1 VWKGQ
6 QKIIRGQV
14 ETFRLNILAS
24 AYKCA
29 PDKDSESEV
38 GWQWV
43 FNLGRHHRI
52 TAITKK
58 HEDPII
64 IHKLIKENG
73 SDVRFIYYE
82 LPQCLRFLEKGDINH
97 FIYYSLWQLGA
108 FFLARRLVSQ
118 ERFDLVQH
126 LVFVNTWQPTYM
138 AFLGIPFVFGPI
150 GENAPMPYVI
160 AKHYGIRALLRERV
174 NGFVKCV
181 SKNYTP
187 LMRVIYNKAVRV
199 ITISDAV
206 KSSMRPQ
213 VQKKCLVQPAIGAV
227 ENKVNV
233 QKNSNPIQE
242 LFKVLYVGRYI
253 YRKGPDIALK
263 AFLQFAEH
271 HPDVEFVMI
280 GGGGMSCLLEEMLY
294 ASRHSA
300 VVKIL
305 GWMDRNEVKKYMQN
319 CDTFLFPTF
328 EGGGAVVLEAMS
340 FAKPVVCLD
349 FGGPSEFI
357 TDECGI
363 KVKISDMSG
372 IVSGLV
378 EALEKLYGSLGIR
391 TSMGEQAR
399 RRFEELYTWRQKVN
413 WMNQVY
419 KEALS
424 TQKVD

>member
-6 QKIIRGQV
+6 GKVIRGQM

-43 FNLGRHHRI
+43 INLGKHHRI
-52 TAITKK
+52 TAITRK
-58 HEDPII
+58 HEDPIV
-64 IHKLIKENG
+64 IHKLMKENG
-73 SDVRFIYYE
+73 SDVRFQYYE
-82 LPQCLRFLEKGDINH
+82 LPKCLRFVEKGNVNH
-97 FIYYSLWQLGA
+97 FIYYSLWQFGA
-108 FFLARRLVSQ
+108 FILARKLVLR

-126 LVFVNTWQPTYM
+126 FVFVNTWQPTYM

-150 GENAPMPYVI
+150 GENAPMPYEI
-160 AKHYGIRALLRERV
+160 AKHYGKRVVLRERV
-174 NGFVKCV
+174 NAFVKCA

-187 LMRVIYNKAVRV
+187 LMRAIYNKAVRV

-206 KSSMRPQ
+206 KSSMRPR
-213 VQKKCLVQPAIGAV
+213 VQRKCLVQPAIGAV
-227 ENKVNV
+227 ENEVDLTKEG
-233 QKNSNPIQE
+233 NPNQAV
-242 LFKVLYVGRYI
+242 FKVLYVGRYV

-263 AFLQFAEH
+263 AFLQFAER

-280 GGGGMSCLLEEMLY
+280 GGGGMSYLLEKML
-294 ASRHSA
+294 SESPHSEI
-300 VVKIL
+300 VRIL
-305 GWMDRNEVKKYMQN
+305 GWGDRTEVKKYMQN
-319 CDTFLFPTF
+319 CDVFLFPTF

-357 TDECGI
+357 TERCGI
-363 KVKISDMSG
+363 RVRISNMDG
-372 IVSGLV
+372 VVAGLV
-378 EALEKLYGSLGIR
+378 EALEKLHGSLAIR
-391 TSMGEQAR
+391 RSMGEGAL
-399 RRFEELYTWRQKVN
+399 RRFEKLYTWRQKAN

-419 KEALS
+419 KEALLL
-424 TQKVD
+424 Q

>member
-1 VWKGQ
+1 M
-6 QKIIRGQV
+6 
-14 ETFRLNILAS
+14 ESSRLNILAS
-24 AYKCA
+24 AYKCY

-52 TAITKK
+52 TAITRK

-64 IHKLIKENG
+64 IHKLIRENG
-73 SDVRFIYYE
+73 SDVQFIYYE
-82 LPQCLRFLEKGDINH
+82 LPKCLRFLEKGNINH
-97 FIYYSLWQLGA
+97 FIYYSLWQFGA
-108 FFLARRLVSQ
+108 FILARKLVLR

-126 LVFVNTWQPTYM
+126 FVFVNTWQPTYM

-150 GENAPMPYVI
+150 GENAPIPYEI
-160 AKHYGIRALLRERV
+160 AKHYGKRVVLRERV
-174 NGFVKCV
+174 NAFVKRV

-187 LMRVIYNKAVRV
+187 LMRAIYNRAVRV
-199 ITISDAV
+199 IAISEAV

-213 VQKKCLVQPAIGAV
+213 VQKKCLVQPAIGAL
-227 ENKVNV
+227 ETKVNLP
-233 QKNSNPIQE
+233 KESNPNQA
-242 LFKVLYVGRYI
+242 LLKVLYVGRYI

-263 AFLQFAEH
+263 AFLQFAER
-271 HPDVEFVMI
+271 HPDVQFVMI
-280 GGGGMSCLLEEMLY
+280 GGGGMSYLLEELLSV
-294 ASRHSA
+294 SRHSA

-305 GWMDRNEVKKYMQN
+305 GWLDRKEVKNYMQN
-319 CDTFLFPTF
+319 CDIFLFPTF
-328 EGGGAVVLEAMS
+328 EAAGAVVLEAMS

-363 KVKISDMSG
+363 KVKTSDMIG
-372 IVSGLV
+372 VVSGLV

-391 TSMGEQAR
+391 RSMGEEAL
-399 RRFEELYTWRQKVN
+399 RRFKELYTWRQKTN

-419 KEALS
+419 IEVLTPS
-424 TQKVD
+424 MT